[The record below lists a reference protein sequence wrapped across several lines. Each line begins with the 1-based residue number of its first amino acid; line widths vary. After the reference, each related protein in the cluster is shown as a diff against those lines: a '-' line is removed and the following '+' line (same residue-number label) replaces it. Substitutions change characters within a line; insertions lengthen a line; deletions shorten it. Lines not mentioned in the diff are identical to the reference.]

1 MRDDDL
7 LRRFLL
13 GELSDEDEA
22 LFEARLIQDDELFE
36 RAEAMEADLL
46 EEHAHGGLSAAQRA
60 RMRRHL
66 SSSPAT
72 RSQLAVVNGLGKLG
86 KIAAEEQPGR
96 ILTGPWGGK
105 NLSRSWRRGLAAAAM
120 LAIAIPSAWLALQTA
135 SLPEERERIAEET
148 PAPPVA
154 PVRTPALPVEATP
167 TPAPEQIA
175 IADIADTEPSP
186 EPAPT
191 AAPAPVVY
199 AFQLG
204 LTVFRGPEDG
214 PKELRIPAG
223 TERVEIQLPL
233 SPGDESYSTFEV
245 VLRDESN
252 AEVLRRTDLQPVKTG
267 ESSTLVLPVEA
278 KLLRAGRYS
287 MEIYGDGGDL
297 AFPEFQVVEP

>member
-60 RMRRHL
+60 RLRRHL

-72 RSQLAVVNGLGKLG
+72 RSQLAVVSGIG
-86 KIAAEEQPGR
+86 KISTEEQPGR

-105 NLSRSWRRGLAAAAM
+105 SLPRSWRHGLAAAAM
-120 LAIAIPSAWLALQTA
+120 LAIAIPSAWLAFQTA
-135 SLPEERERIAEET
+135 SLPEERDRVAEET
-148 PAPPVA
+148 PAPVVA
-154 PVRTPALPVEATP
+154 TAETPAPPMEVSPTP
-167 TPAPEQIA
+167 TPERIAHVVPSPE
-175 IADIADTEPSP
+175 P

-223 TERVEIQLPL
+223 TERVDIHLPL

-267 ESSTLVLPVEA
+267 KSPAALVLPVEA